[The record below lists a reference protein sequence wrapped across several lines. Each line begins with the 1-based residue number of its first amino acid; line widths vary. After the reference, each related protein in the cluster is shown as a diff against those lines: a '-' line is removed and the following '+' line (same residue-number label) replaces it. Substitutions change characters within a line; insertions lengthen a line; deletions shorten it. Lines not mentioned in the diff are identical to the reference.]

1 MVWCIDKLL
10 PRSEHRFL
18 PVGAHNWQRVVYFS
32 QVLLLM
38 RCPLYLRLTH
48 GDGVAHT
55 RAREARINIMLIMRI
70 RKRLKT
76 IG

>member
-1 MVWCIDKLL
+1 MLMISYYLGPSIVSSLSMLTTGSAWYTSPK
-10 PRSEHRFL
+10 
-18 PVGAHNWQRVVYFS
+18 
-32 QVLLLM
+32 VLLLM
-38 RCPLYLRLTH
+38 RCPLYYALTH

-70 RKRLKT
+70 RNRLKT